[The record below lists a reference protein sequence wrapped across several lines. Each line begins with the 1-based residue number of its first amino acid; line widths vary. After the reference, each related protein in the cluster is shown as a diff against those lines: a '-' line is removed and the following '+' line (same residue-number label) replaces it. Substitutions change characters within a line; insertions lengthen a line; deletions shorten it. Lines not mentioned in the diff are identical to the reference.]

1 MSANI
6 RIQWLHKK
14 IMDKCYPN
22 AYHLA
27 ERFRISHRQAQRDVD
42 FLRNNMG
49 APLAYSSVEKGY
61 YYKEPFVFPLVIET
75 QNDIDFNDA
84 VSGIREFGDYNAE
97 RSIMQLQ
104 MPYYATLEI
113 KDRMTVLNLRSLIV
127 ADEPHHRYRCE
138 FPSVELFLGIIV
150 SADADIRI
158 ISPDWLRDKLI
169 GFAHRLIER
178 NNFAK
183 DTDE

>member
-1 MSANI
+1 
-6 RIQWLHKK
+6 
-14 IMDKCYPN
+14 
-22 AYHLA
+22 
-27 ERFRISHRQAQRDVD
+27 
-42 FLRNNMG
+42 MG

-61 YYKEPFVFPLVIET
+61 YYTEPFMFPLVIET

-138 FPSVELFLGIIV
+138 FPSVELFIGIIM
-150 SADADIRI
+150 SAGADIKI
-158 ISPDWLRDKLI
+158 IEPRWLKERLVD
-169 GFAHRLIER
+169 FATRVIES
-178 NNFAK
+178 NPL
-183 DTDE
+183 DEESEDEE